1 MRHIPTTI
9 TLVDR
14 IKRDAKRLKTPS
26 LSWRAALEVAA
37 RSSGYESWKHVTAC
51 ASGALLDRLSPESG
65 TSDAGSQLA
74 PSQSERRLEELFG
87 LEPLNALLDGS
98 LVALY
103 NADSGRVFG
112 ERPDGAKVGIDAS
125 VNVQVTTRLA
135 SLMESLNQS
144 PPFLEAD
151 VDFNGS
157 LLCLT
162 MVLPPVAMQ
171 ETWTIAARSAVP
183 PSAVQP
189 LSIQLRR

>member
-1 MRHIPTTI
+1 M
-9 TLVDR
+9 D
-14 IKRDAKRLKTPS
+14 
-26 LSWRAALEVAA
+26 
-37 RSSGYESWKHVTAC
+37 
-51 ASGALLDRLSPESG
+51 
-65 TSDAGSQLA
+65 
-74 PSQSERRLEELFG
+74 
-87 LEPLNALLDGS
+87 
-98 LVALY
+98 
-103 NADSGRVFG
+103 
-112 ERPDGAKVGIDAS
+112 IDAS
-125 VNVQVTTRLA
+125 VNVQVTIRLA